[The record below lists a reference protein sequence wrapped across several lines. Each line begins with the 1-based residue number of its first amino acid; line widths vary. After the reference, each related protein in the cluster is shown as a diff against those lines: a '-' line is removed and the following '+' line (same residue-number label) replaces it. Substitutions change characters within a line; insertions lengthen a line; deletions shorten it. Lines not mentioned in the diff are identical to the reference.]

1 MFLADMGPSSN
12 TNQAPRASGEP
23 SVESSSMPS
32 SIGDSVT
39 CDEQVLSRR
48 ERFRHRALILG
59 EETLSAEVK
68 IFAKVDLPS
77 LRALAEAAGS
87 VDETKRQV
95 FEHLKVEVVAAGFS
109 CPTPRELLEIREI
122 FSEVASY
129 PHPMDPEDIQS
140 IHSGAAKAL
149 AALSNDDHFRAS
161 LVYQTFGPRRDI
173 FQLAV
178 RCPAL
183 FLQCLN
189 LKAPY
194 QDQPDN
200 LENEEALR
208 STTAAIM
215 ALELRPPLFRE
226 LRRFRQVLDL
236 SLAADAAK
244 ITDQEARQAIAG
256 LSGADFTIA
265 DLLADDRGPTSRAC
279 KLATR
284 APHLFRDFVE
294 LASGIL
300 AQPNDPTAADKFV
313 DLTASIEELGLEV
326 PSLWSLS
333 YYKEIVQYADSPEED
348 GAIWS
353 TEEDET

>member
-1 MFLADMGPSSN
+1 MRSPHISISVVRMFLADMGPSSN

-129 PHPMDPEDIQS
+129 PHPMLTITHILSFPHKPRS
-140 IHSGAAKAL
+140 LRRVFANLAKLQLLL
-149 AALSNDDHFRAS
+149 AA
-161 LVYQTFGPRRDI
+161 G
-173 FQLAV
+173 
-178 RCPAL
+178 
-183 FLQCLN
+183 
-189 LKAPY
+189 
-194 QDQPDN
+194 
-200 LENEEALR
+200 
-208 STTAAIM
+208 
-215 ALELRPPLFRE
+215 
-226 LRRFRQVLDL
+226 RF
-236 SLAADAAK
+236 
-244 ITDQEARQAIAG
+244 
-256 LSGADFTIA
+256 F
-265 DLLADDRGPTSRAC
+265 
-279 KLATR
+279 
-284 APHLFRDFVE
+284 
-294 LASGIL
+294 
-300 AQPNDPTAADKFV
+300 
-313 DLTASIEELGLEV
+313 
-326 PSLWSLS
+326 
-333 YYKEIVQYADSPEED
+333 Y
-348 GAIWS
+348 
-353 TEEDET
+353 